1 MPRPLGTVLLLL
13 LLPACCLALA
23 APPKPTYQSPEL
35 TPWPQPLRATNGTAS
50 LGIVETLLRPT
61 TASKSAILRGGIE
74 RIQDALGAG
83 GDTPTLPTSPLPT
96 PPTLRS
102 AQHATLEVVLKSDS
116 EELSAETDE
125 SYSLTVSVDGAAK
138 LTAPT
143 VFGALHGLQSL
154 LQLFEL
160 PPPGGVAQPHCR
172 YLLRGL
178 PWQIDDAPRFSH
190 RAMLLDT
197 SRHWLPMAA
206 IQNHIIAMEMNKLAV
221 LHWHIVDFQAFPF
234 RSEAMPA
241 LVKGAYSEHE
251 TYTAADVSA
260 VVKFAKERGVR
271 VMMEIDTP
279 GHSASWAAGYPEA
292 VAACPSQTPGTAAL
306 DPSSNVTYE
315 VVRALLEEVGKLAP
329 DSFFHLGGDEVRF
342 ACWNESSRVKAFMR
356 QRGFGCCEDAN
367 FAKLEQDYENRLLQI
382 AAEVLPGRTIMLYQE
397 VYDNNVKW

>member
-1 MPRPLGTVLLLL
+1 MHRP
-13 LLPACCLALA
+13 A
-23 APPKPTYQSPEL
+23 SDHHR
-35 TPWPQPLRATNGTAS
+35 RAR
-50 LGIVETLLRPT
+50 EDR
-61 TASKSAILRGGIE
+61 
-74 RIQDALGAG
+74 D
-83 GDTPTLPTSPLPT
+83 
-96 PPTLRS
+96 
-102 AQHATLEVVLKSDS
+102 
-116 EELSAETDE
+116 
-125 SYSLTVSVDGAAK
+125 
-138 LTAPT
+138 
-143 VFGALHGLQSL
+143 
-154 LQLFEL
+154 
-160 PPPGGVAQPHCR
+160 
-172 YLLRGL
+172 
-178 PWQIDDAPRFSH
+178 
-190 RAMLLDT
+190 
-197 SRHWLPMAA
+197 
-206 IQNHIIAMEMNKLAV
+206 
-221 LHWHIVDFQAFPF
+221 
-234 RSEAMPA
+234 
-241 LVKGAYSEHE
+241 GAYSEHE

-397 VYDNNVKW
+397 VYDNNVKL